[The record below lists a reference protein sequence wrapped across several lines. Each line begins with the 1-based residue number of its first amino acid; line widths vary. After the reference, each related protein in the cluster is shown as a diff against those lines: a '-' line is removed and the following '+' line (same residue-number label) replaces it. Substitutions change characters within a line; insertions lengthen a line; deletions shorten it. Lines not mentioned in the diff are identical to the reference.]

1 MEILIV
7 WAVFALIIISNI
19 KKAKKMQNER
29 MQEHQRN
36 MQDHNQNAPEYG
48 RNMHQMQNNSSGNGS
63 LSHGA
68 NLNKKNDSD
77 AQSAPYMVNS
87 YGEKQYIDPS
97 VQTYSGAQKMTSAET
112 EKLKQE
118 IRSRNNFNG
127 KNVTSHRAEA
137 PVPQYVTPPP
147 AADNA
152 APAMKTLDKAEFHSP
167 VMQAGSTGTYSDM
180 TGGHT
185 FTQYDCGHEYNDE
198 IVPQS
203 QTGGKAILDDIKFDK
218 NEMRKAFVMQ
228 EILKRTNWHTRCSP
242 VLKQDSA
249 VVYIKKEKSQ
259 DSESALQKAN
269 VQQKVTIRVPIT

>member
-36 MQDHNQNAPEYG
+36 MQDHNQNVPEYG

-97 VQTYSGAQKMTSAET
+97 VQTYSGTQKMTSAET

-127 KNVTSHRAEA
+127 KNITSHRAEA
-137 PVPQYVTPPP
+137 PVPQY
-147 AADNA
+147 

-228 EILKRTNWHTRCSP
+228 EILKR
-242 VLKQDSA
+242 
-249 VVYIKKEKSQ
+249 
-259 DSESALQKAN
+259 
-269 VQQKVTIRVPIT
+269 KVI

>member
-36 MQDHNQNAPEYG
+36 MQDHNQNAQQAQDVY
-48 RNMHQMQNNSSGNGS
+48 SVNGPLKQGA

-68 NLNKKNDSD
+68 NLNRE
-77 AQSAPYMVNS
+77 Q
-87 YGEKQYIDPS
+87 
-97 VQTYSGAQKMTSAET
+97 QTYSGSQKMTSAEA
-112 EKLKQE
+112 ERLKQE
-118 IRSRNNFNG
+118 IRERNNFNG

-203 QTGGKAILDDIKFDK
+203 QTASKGILNDLKFDK

-228 EILKRTNWHTRCSP
+228 EILKR
-242 VLKQDSA
+242 
-249 VVYIKKEKSQ
+249 
-259 DSESALQKAN
+259 
-269 VQQKVTIRVPIT
+269 KVI

>member
-36 MQDHNQNAPEYG
+36 MQDHNQNAQQAQDVYPV
-48 RNMHQMQNNSSGNGS
+48 NGPLKQGA

-68 NLNKKNDSD
+68 NLNRE
-77 AQSAPYMVNS
+77 Q
-87 YGEKQYIDPS
+87 
-97 VQTYSGAQKMTSAET
+97 QTYSGSQKMTSAET

-127 KNVTSHRAEA
+127 KNITSHRAEA

-228 EILKRTNWHTRCSP
+228 EILKR
-242 VLKQDSA
+242 
-249 VVYIKKEKSQ
+249 
-259 DSESALQKAN
+259 
-269 VQQKVTIRVPIT
+269 KVI

>member
-36 MQDHNQNAPEYG
+36 MQDHNQNAQQAQDVYPV
-48 RNMHQMQNNSSGNGS
+48 NGPLKQGA

-68 NLNKKNDSD
+68 NLNRE
-77 AQSAPYMVNS
+77 Q
-87 YGEKQYIDPS
+87 
-97 VQTYSGAQKMTSAET
+97 QTYSGTQKMTSAEA
-112 EKLKQE
+112 ERLKQE
-118 IRSRNNFNG
+118 IRERNNFNG

-152 APAMKTLDKAEFHSP
+152 VPAMKTLDKAEFHSP

-203 QTGGKAILDDIKFDK
+203 QTASKGILNDLKFDK

-228 EILKRTNWHTRCSP
+228 EILKR
-242 VLKQDSA
+242 
-249 VVYIKKEKSQ
+249 
-259 DSESALQKAN
+259 
-269 VQQKVTIRVPIT
+269 KVI

>member
-36 MQDHNQNAPEYG
+36 MQDHNQNAQQAQDVY
-48 RNMHQMQNNSSGNGS
+48 SVNGPLKQGA

-68 NLNKKNDSD
+68 NLNWE
-77 AQSAPYMVNS
+77 Q
-87 YGEKQYIDPS
+87 
-97 VQTYSGAQKMTSAET
+97 QTYSGTQKMTSAEA
-112 EKLKQE
+112 ERLKQE
-118 IRSRNNFNG
+118 IRERNNFNG

-203 QTGGKAILDDIKFDK
+203 QTASKGILNDLKFDK

-228 EILKRTNWHTRCSP
+228 EILKR
-242 VLKQDSA
+242 
-249 VVYIKKEKSQ
+249 
-259 DSESALQKAN
+259 
-269 VQQKVTIRVPIT
+269 KVI

>member
-1 MEILIV
+1 MEI
-7 WAVFALIIISNI
+7 IIIWAIFIVIVIMNMN
-19 KKAKKMQNER
+19 KAKKMQQER

-36 MQDHNQNAPEYG
+36 MQEHNQNVQQAQDVYPV
-48 RNMHQMQNNSSGNGS
+48 NGPLKQGA

-68 NLNKKNDSD
+68 NLNRE
-77 AQSAPYMVNS
+77 Q
-87 YGEKQYIDPS
+87 
-97 VQTYSGAQKMTSAET
+97 QTYSGTQKMTSAEA
-112 EKLKQE
+112 ERLKQE

-127 KNVTSHRAEA
+127 KNVASHRAEA

-198 IVPQS
+198 ITPQS
-203 QTGGKAILDDIKFDK
+203 QTESKGILGDMKFDK

-228 EILKRTNWHTRCSP
+228 EILKR
-242 VLKQDSA
+242 
-249 VVYIKKEKSQ
+249 
-259 DSESALQKAN
+259 
-269 VQQKVTIRVPIT
+269 KVI

>member
-1 MEILIV
+1 MEI
-7 WAVFALIIISNI
+7 IIIWAIFIIIVIMNI
-19 KKAKKMQNER
+19 NKAKKMQQER

-36 MQDHNQNAPEYG
+36 MQEHNQNVPEYG
-48 RNMHQMQNNSSGNGS
+48 SNMHRMQNNS
-63 LSHGA
+63 
-68 NLNKKNDSD
+68 
-77 AQSAPYMVNS
+77 S

-97 VQTYSGAQKMTSAET
+97 VQTYSGSQKMTSAET

-203 QTGGKAILDDIKFDK
+203 QTGGKVILDDLKFDK

-228 EILKRTNWHTRCSP
+228 EILKR
-242 VLKQDSA
+242 
-249 VVYIKKEKSQ
+249 
-259 DSESALQKAN
+259 
-269 VQQKVTIRVPIT
+269 KVI

>member
-19 KKAKKMQNER
+19 KKAKKMQNEH

-36 MQDHNQNAPEYG
+36 MQDHNQNAQQAQDVYPV
-48 RNMHQMQNNSSGNGS
+48 NGPLKQGA

-68 NLNKKNDSD
+68 NLNRE
-77 AQSAPYMVNS
+77 Q
-87 YGEKQYIDPS
+87 
-97 VQTYSGAQKMTSAET
+97 QTYSGSQKMTSAEA
-112 EKLKQE
+112 ERLKQE

-127 KNVTSHRAEA
+127 KNVASHRAEA

-203 QTGGKAILDDIKFDK
+203 QTASKGILNDLKFDK

-228 EILKRTNWHTRCSP
+228 EILKR
-242 VLKQDSA
+242 
-249 VVYIKKEKSQ
+249 
-259 DSESALQKAN
+259 
-269 VQQKVTIRVPIT
+269 KVI

>member
-36 MQDHNQNAPEYG
+36 MQDNNQNV
-48 RNMHQMQNNSSGNGS
+48 QQTQNAYPVNGPLKQGS
-63 LSHGA
+63 ISHGA
-68 NLNKKNDSD
+68 NLNRD
-77 AQSAPYMVNS
+77 Q
-87 YGEKQYIDPS
+87 
-97 VQTYSGAQKMTSAET
+97 QTYSGSQKMTSAEA
-112 EKLKQE
+112 ERLKQQ
-118 IRSRNNFNG
+118 IRERNNFQG
-127 KNVTSHRAEA
+127 KTAGSDPVSSHRAEA
-137 PVPQYVTPPP
+137 PVPQYTAPPP

-152 APAMKTLDKAEFHSP
+152 APVMKTLDKAEFHSP

-228 EILKRTNWHTRCSP
+228 EILKR
-242 VLKQDSA
+242 
-249 VVYIKKEKSQ
+249 
-259 DSESALQKAN
+259 
-269 VQQKVTIRVPIT
+269 KVI

>member
-36 MQDHNQNAPEYG
+36 MQDHNQNAQQAQDVYPV
-48 RNMHQMQNNSSGNGS
+48 NGPLKQGA

-68 NLNKKNDSD
+68 NLNRE
-77 AQSAPYMVNS
+77 Q
-87 YGEKQYIDPS
+87 
-97 VQTYSGAQKMTSAET
+97 QTYSGSQKMTSAET

-127 KNVTSHRAEA
+127 KNVASHRAEA

-228 EILKRTNWHTRCSP
+228 EILKR
-242 VLKQDSA
+242 
-249 VVYIKKEKSQ
+249 
-259 DSESALQKAN
+259 
-269 VQQKVTIRVPIT
+269 KVI

>member
-36 MQDHNQNAPEYG
+36 MQDYNQNAQQAQDVYPV
-48 RNMHQMQNNSSGNGS
+48 NGPLKQGA

-68 NLNKKNDSD
+68 NLNRE
-77 AQSAPYMVNS
+77 Q
-87 YGEKQYIDPS
+87 
-97 VQTYSGAQKMTSAET
+97 QTYSGSQKMTSAET

-127 KNVTSHRAEA
+127 KNVASHRAEA

-203 QTGGKAILDDIKFDK
+203 QTVSKGILNDLKFDK

-228 EILKRTNWHTRCSP
+228 EILKR
-242 VLKQDSA
+242 
-249 VVYIKKEKSQ
+249 
-259 DSESALQKAN
+259 
-269 VQQKVTIRVPIT
+269 KVI

>member
-36 MQDHNQNAPEYG
+36 MQDHNQNAQQAQDVYPV
-48 RNMHQMQNNSSGNGS
+48 NGPLKQGA

-68 NLNKKNDSD
+68 NLNRE
-77 AQSAPYMVNS
+77 Q
-87 YGEKQYIDPS
+87 
-97 VQTYSGAQKMTSAET
+97 QTYSGTQKMTSAEA
-112 EKLKQE
+112 ERLKQE
-118 IRSRNNFNG
+118 IRERNNFNG

-228 EILKRTNWHTRCSP
+228 EILKR
-242 VLKQDSA
+242 
-249 VVYIKKEKSQ
+249 
-259 DSESALQKAN
+259 
-269 VQQKVTIRVPIT
+269 KVI

>member
-36 MQDHNQNAPEYG
+36 MQDHNQNAQQAQDVYPV
-48 RNMHQMQNNSSGNGS
+48 NGPLKQGA

-68 NLNKKNDSD
+68 NLNRE
-77 AQSAPYMVNS
+77 Q
-87 YGEKQYIDPS
+87 
-97 VQTYSGAQKMTSAET
+97 QTYSGSQKMTSAET

-127 KNVTSHRAEA
+127 KNITSHRAEA

-152 APAMKTLDKAEFHSP
+152 APVMKTLDKAEFHSP

-228 EILKRTNWHTRCSP
+228 EILKR
-242 VLKQDSA
+242 
-249 VVYIKKEKSQ
+249 
-259 DSESALQKAN
+259 
-269 VQQKVTIRVPIT
+269 KVI

>member
-36 MQDHNQNAPEYG
+36 MQDHNQNAQQAQDVYPV
-48 RNMHQMQNNSSGNGS
+48 NGPLKQGA

-68 NLNKKNDSD
+68 NLNRE
-77 AQSAPYMVNS
+77 Q
-87 YGEKQYIDPS
+87 
-97 VQTYSGAQKMTSAET
+97 QTYSGSQKMTSAET

-127 KNVTSHRAEA
+127 KNVVSHRAEA

-203 QTGGKAILDDIKFDK
+203 QTVSKGILNDLKFDK

-228 EILKRTNWHTRCSP
+228 EILKR
-242 VLKQDSA
+242 
-249 VVYIKKEKSQ
+249 
-259 DSESALQKAN
+259 
-269 VQQKVTIRVPIT
+269 KVI

>member
-36 MQDHNQNAPEYG
+36 MQDHNQNV
-48 RNMHQMQNNSSGNGS
+48 QQTQNAYPVNGPLKQGS

-68 NLNKKNDSD
+68 NLNRD
-77 AQSAPYMVNS
+77 Q
-87 YGEKQYIDPS
+87 
-97 VQTYSGAQKMTSAET
+97 QTYSGSQKMTSAEA
-112 EKLKQE
+112 ERLKQE

-127 KNVTSHRAEA
+127 KNVASHRAEA

-198 IVPQS
+198 ITPQS
-203 QTGGKAILDDIKFDK
+203 QTESKGILGDMKFDK

-228 EILKRTNWHTRCSP
+228 EILKR
-242 VLKQDSA
+242 
-249 VVYIKKEKSQ
+249 
-259 DSESALQKAN
+259 
-269 VQQKVTIRVPIT
+269 KVI

>member
-36 MQDHNQNAPEYG
+36 MQDHNQNVQQAQDVYPV
-48 RNMHQMQNNSSGNGS
+48 NGPLKQGA

-68 NLNKKNDSD
+68 NLNRE
-77 AQSAPYMVNS
+77 Q
-87 YGEKQYIDPS
+87 
-97 VQTYSGAQKMTSAET
+97 QTYSGSQKMTSAEA
-112 EKLKQE
+112 ERLKQE
-118 IRSRNNFNG
+118 ICSRNNFNG
-127 KNVTSHRAEA
+127 KNVASHRAEA

-203 QTGGKAILDDIKFDK
+203 QTASKGILNDLKFDK

-228 EILKRTNWHTRCSP
+228 EILKR
-242 VLKQDSA
+242 
-249 VVYIKKEKSQ
+249 
-259 DSESALQKAN
+259 
-269 VQQKVTIRVPIT
+269 KVI

>member
-36 MQDHNQNAPEYG
+36 MQDHNQNAQQAQDVYPV
-48 RNMHQMQNNSSGNGS
+48 NGPLKQGA

-68 NLNKKNDSD
+68 NLNRE
-77 AQSAPYMVNS
+77 Q
-87 YGEKQYIDPS
+87 
-97 VQTYSGAQKMTSAET
+97 QTYSGSQKMTSAET

-127 KNVTSHRAEA
+127 KNITSHRAEA

-152 APAMKTLDKAEFHSP
+152 APVMKTLDKAEFYSP

-228 EILKRTNWHTRCSP
+228 EILKR
-242 VLKQDSA
+242 
-249 VVYIKKEKSQ
+249 
-259 DSESALQKAN
+259 
-269 VQQKVTIRVPIT
+269 KVI

>member
-29 MQEHQRN
+29 MQERQRN
-36 MQDHNQNAPEYG
+36 MQDHNQNAQQAQDVYPV
-48 RNMHQMQNNSSGNGS
+48 NGPLKQGA

-68 NLNKKNDSD
+68 NLNRE
-77 AQSAPYMVNS
+77 Q
-87 YGEKQYIDPS
+87 
-97 VQTYSGAQKMTSAET
+97 QTYSGSQKMTSAEA
-112 EKLKQE
+112 ERLKQE

-127 KNVTSHRAEA
+127 KNVASHRAEA

-203 QTGGKAILDDIKFDK
+203 QTASKGILNDLKFDK

-228 EILKRTNWHTRCSP
+228 EILKR
-242 VLKQDSA
+242 
-249 VVYIKKEKSQ
+249 
-259 DSESALQKAN
+259 
-269 VQQKVTIRVPIT
+269 KVI

>member
-1 MEILIV
+1 
-7 WAVFALIIISNI
+7 
-19 KKAKKMQNER
+19 
-29 MQEHQRN
+29 
-36 MQDHNQNAPEYG
+36 
-48 RNMHQMQNNSSGNGS
+48 
-63 LSHGA
+63 
-68 NLNKKNDSD
+68 
-77 AQSAPYMVNS
+77 MVNS

-97 VQTYSGAQKMTSAET
+97 VQTYSGTQKMTSAET

-228 EILKRTNWHTRCSP
+228 EILKR
-242 VLKQDSA
+242 
-249 VVYIKKEKSQ
+249 
-259 DSESALQKAN
+259 
-269 VQQKVTIRVPIT
+269 KVI

>member
-36 MQDHNQNAPEYG
+36 MQDHNQNAQQAQDVY
-48 RNMHQMQNNSSGNGS
+48 SVNGPLKQGA

-68 NLNKKNDSD
+68 NLNRE
-77 AQSAPYMVNS
+77 Q
-87 YGEKQYIDPS
+87 Q
-97 VQTYSGAQKMTSAET
+97 QTYSGTQKMTSAEA
-112 EKLKQE
+112 ERLKQE
-118 IRSRNNFNG
+118 IRERNNFNG

-203 QTGGKAILDDIKFDK
+203 QTASKGILNDLKFDK

-228 EILKRTNWHTRCSP
+228 EILKR
-242 VLKQDSA
+242 
-249 VVYIKKEKSQ
+249 
-259 DSESALQKAN
+259 
-269 VQQKVTIRVPIT
+269 KVI

>member
-36 MQDHNQNAPEYG
+36 MQDHNQNVQQAQDVYPV
-48 RNMHQMQNNSSGNGS
+48 NGPLKQGA

-68 NLNKKNDSD
+68 NLNRE
-77 AQSAPYMVNS
+77 Q
-87 YGEKQYIDPS
+87 
-97 VQTYSGAQKMTSAET
+97 QTYSGSQKMTSAEA
-112 EKLKQE
+112 ERLKQE

-127 KNVTSHRAEA
+127 KNVASHRAEA

-152 APAMKTLDKAEFHSP
+152 VPAMKTLDKAEFHSP

-203 QTGGKAILDDIKFDK
+203 QTASKGILNDLKFDK

-228 EILKRTNWHTRCSP
+228 EILKR
-242 VLKQDSA
+242 
-249 VVYIKKEKSQ
+249 
-259 DSESALQKAN
+259 
-269 VQQKVTIRVPIT
+269 KVI

>member
-36 MQDHNQNAPEYG
+36 MQDHNQNAQQAQDVY
-48 RNMHQMQNNSSGNGS
+48 SVNGPLKQGA

-68 NLNKKNDSD
+68 NLNRE
-77 AQSAPYMVNS
+77 Q
-87 YGEKQYIDPS
+87 
-97 VQTYSGAQKMTSAET
+97 QTYSGTQKMTSAEA
-112 EKLKQE
+112 ERLKQE
-118 IRSRNNFNG
+118 IRERNNFNG

-203 QTGGKAILDDIKFDK
+203 QTASKGILNDLKFDK

-228 EILKRTNWHTRCSP
+228 EILKR
-242 VLKQDSA
+242 
-249 VVYIKKEKSQ
+249 
-259 DSESALQKAN
+259 
-269 VQQKVTIRVPIT
+269 KVI

>member
-36 MQDHNQNAPEYG
+36 MQDHNQNAQQAQDVYPV
-48 RNMHQMQNNSSGNGS
+48 NGPLKQGA

-68 NLNKKNDSD
+68 NLNRE
-77 AQSAPYMVNS
+77 Q
-87 YGEKQYIDPS
+87 
-97 VQTYSGAQKMTSAET
+97 QTYSGSQKMTSAET

-127 KNVTSHRAEA
+127 KNVASHRAEA

-203 QTGGKAILDDIKFDK
+203 QTVSKGILNDLKFDK

-228 EILKRTNWHTRCSP
+228 EILKR
-242 VLKQDSA
+242 
-249 VVYIKKEKSQ
+249 
-259 DSESALQKAN
+259 
-269 VQQKVTIRVPIT
+269 KVI

>member
-36 MQDHNQNAPEYG
+36 MQDHNQNAQQAQDVYPV
-48 RNMHQMQNNSSGNGS
+48 NGPLKQGA

-68 NLNKKNDSD
+68 NLNRE
-77 AQSAPYMVNS
+77 Q
-87 YGEKQYIDPS
+87 
-97 VQTYSGAQKMTSAET
+97 QTYSGTQKMTSAEA
-112 EKLKQE
+112 ERLKQE
-118 IRSRNNFNG
+118 IRERNNFNG

-203 QTGGKAILDDIKFDK
+203 QTASKGILNDLKFDK

-228 EILKRTNWHTRCSP
+228 EILKR
-242 VLKQDSA
+242 
-249 VVYIKKEKSQ
+249 
-259 DSESALQKAN
+259 
-269 VQQKVTIRVPIT
+269 KVI

>member
-1 MEILIV
+1 MEI
-7 WAVFALIIISNI
+7 IIIWAIFIIIVIMNMN
-19 KKAKKMQNER
+19 KAKKMQQER

-36 MQDHNQNAPEYG
+36 MQEHNQNVPEYG
-48 RNMHQMQNNSSGNGS
+48 SNMHRMQNNSSGNGS

-68 NLNKKNDSD
+68 NLNKKDDSH

-97 VQTYSGAQKMTSAET
+97 VQTYSGTQKMTSAET

-118 IRSRNNFNG
+118 IRSRNDFNG

-167 VMQAGSTGTYSDM
+167 VMQAGSTGTY
-180 TGGHT
+180 
-185 FTQYDCGHEYNDE
+185 
-198 IVPQS
+198 
-203 QTGGKAILDDIKFDK
+203 
-218 NEMRKAFVMQ
+218 
-228 EILKRTNWHTRCSP
+228 W
-242 VLKQDSA
+242 
-249 VVYIKKEKSQ
+249 
-259 DSESALQKAN
+259 
-269 VQQKVTIRVPIT
+269 

>member
-1 MEILIV
+1 MEI
-7 WAVFALIIISNI
+7 IIIWAIFIVIVIMNMN
-19 KKAKKMQNER
+19 KAKKMQQER

-36 MQDHNQNAPEYG
+36 MQEHNQNVQQAQDVYPV
-48 RNMHQMQNNSSGNGS
+48 NGPLKQGT

-68 NLNKKNDSD
+68 NLNRE
-77 AQSAPYMVNS
+77 Q
-87 YGEKQYIDPS
+87 
-97 VQTYSGAQKMTSAET
+97 QTYSGSQKMTGAEA
-112 EKLKQE
+112 ERLKQQ

-127 KNVTSHRAEA
+127 KNVASHRAEA

-198 IVPQS
+198 ITPQS
-203 QTGGKAILDDIKFDK
+203 QTASKDILGDMKFDK

-228 EILKRTNWHTRCSP
+228 EILKR
-242 VLKQDSA
+242 
-249 VVYIKKEKSQ
+249 
-259 DSESALQKAN
+259 
-269 VQQKVTIRVPIT
+269 KVI